1 MTLSIFY
8 RFCCHTVLMLGLGI
22 LGLTKTYASSDNYCL
37 LSWSAQMKVY
47 DSCSNL
53 PIFSPAND
61 SETNMRLLLADMQLA
76 KIRTPQSLPS
86 WTEEYGPVPFAL
98 NELKEAIS
106 NAVPSQRQKPLK
118 NEPYDSSW
126 ITVNEERC
134 QSKDTG
140 QQSFI
145 HQVNRD
151 SALKPAEK
159 QFLIKQRQAI
169 NPQCDKALS
178 FINVKPE
185 WSALVRQYLSYINGT
200 IAFYN
205 GDHQAAQKIYGA
217 LTTVATPWIAET
229 ATYMQ
234 TRTAVEDAYDSGL
247 DEYGSVSSA
256 KIDKSALTKAF
267 DAIAQ
272 YFKSYPKGEYS
283 ASARGLLRRLY
294 WLGGQQR
301 QLIDEF
307 SWQFDHTQ
315 SPQFNLEMLYVPEEI
330 HQRIFE
336 NRLFNPANF
345 KDPFFLTTYDLMY
358 MREDNSDKYKPLSWR
373 ELQAQQDYFKTQP
386 ELYRYLQAAHLVFVQ
401 NKPQQALEYLPK
413 GNPPER
419 LSYLQLSQFILKGR
433 IFEQIGRY
441 DEAHTLWT
449 VLLNSA
455 KAPYQR
461 QMVELVLALNM
472 QRSQDFAAIFTADS
486 LIRDPAIRA
495 IVIKRAANANLLD
508 SIINST
514 TTMAQE
520 KQFARFV
527 LLFKNLKYQQYQQFV
542 DTLKYLPAD
551 AAQYKASE
559 SIKEALKEQPQFSVF
574 MWQGNKI
581 NNQLTCPSLTTIAK
595 ILATRPD
602 DEKSL
607 ICMSEFFR
615 LSHFEGLGY
624 PLEYSY
630 VDPKNKQHWN
640 RVLGAE
646 ALPFNGSAFSR
657 GDVYKKII
665 ATSTNDDLKAYAL
678 YRAVNCYAPAGDND
692 CGGEEVNKTTRKN
705 WFNQLKQDYPASEWA
720 KSQKYFW

>member
-8 RFCCHTVLMLGLGI
+8 RFCCHTVLMLSLGI
-22 LGLTKTYASSDNYCL
+22 LGLTKSYASSDSYCS
-37 LSWSAQMKVY
+37 LSWSAQMSVY
-47 DSCSNL
+47 DSCRNL
-53 PIFSPAND
+53 PIFIPAND
-61 SETNMRLLLADMQLA
+61 IETNMLLLLADMQLA

-118 NEPYDSSW
+118 PEPYDSSW
-126 ITVNEERC
+126 IKVNEERC

-151 SALKPAEK
+151 PALKPAEK

-169 NPQCDKALS
+169 TPQCDKALT
-178 FINVKPE
+178 FTKVQPE
-185 WSALVRQYLSYINGT
+185 WNALVRQYVSYINGT

-234 TRTAVEDAYDSGL
+234 TRTAVEDAYNTGL
-247 DEYGSVSSA
+247 DKYGLASSA
-256 KIDKSALTKAF
+256 KIEKSALAEAF
-267 DAIAQ
+267 DGIAH
-272 YFKSYPKGEYS
+272 YFKSYPKGQYS
-283 ASARGLLRRLY
+283 ASTRGLLRRLY

-307 SWQFDHTQ
+307 LWQFGHTQ
-315 SPQFNLEMLYVPEEI
+315 NPQFNLEIQYVPEEI

-345 KDPFFLTTYDLMY
+345 KDPFFLTTYDLMH
-358 MREDNSDKYKPLSWR
+358 MREDNSDKYELLSWR
-373 ELQAQQDYFKTQP
+373 ELQAQQEYFKTQP
-386 ELYRYLQAAHLVFVQ
+386 ELYRYLQAVHVFLVQ

-433 IFEQIGRY
+433 ILEQTGHT
-441 DEAHTLWT
+441 DEAQTLWT
-449 VLLNSA
+449 VLLNPA

-472 QRSQDFAAIFTADS
+472 QQTKDFTAFFTSDS
-486 LIRDPAIRA
+486 LIHDPAIRA
-495 IVIKRAANANLLD
+495 VIIKLAADASLLN
-508 SIINST
+508 SIINSGNT
-514 TTMAQE
+514 SAQE
-520 KQFARFV
+520 KQAARFV
-527 LLFKNLKYQQYQQFV
+527 LLYKTLNYQQYKQFV
-542 DTLKYLPAD
+542 EALNYLPAN
-551 AAQYKASE
+551 AAHYEGSE
-559 SIKEALKEQPQFSVF
+559 SKNESFKNQPRFSVF
-574 MWQGNKI
+574 LWKGSEI
-581 NNQLTCPSLTTIAK
+581 NSQLACPALRTIAQT
-595 ILATRPD
+595 LVTNPN
-602 DEKSL
+602 DELSL
-607 ICMSEFFR
+607 LCLGEFVR
-615 LSHFEGLGY
+615 LSRFDWLSYNLEADADHTTSQNSNPHLGDVI
-624 PLEYSY
+624 PSF
-630 VDPKNKQHWN
+630 K
-640 RVLGAE
+640 GAI
-646 ALPFNGSAFSR
+646 FSR
-657 GDVYKKII
+657 GEVYKKII

-692 CGGEEVNKTTRKN
+692 CGGEAVDKTTRKN

>member
-185 WSALVRQYLSYINGT
+185 WSALVRQYVSYINGT

-527 LLFKNLKYQQYQQFV
+527 LLFKNLKYQQYKQFV
-542 DTLKYLPAD
+542 EALNYLPAN
-551 AAQYKASE
+551 AAHYEGSE
-559 SIKEALKEQPQFSVF
+559 SKNESFKNQPRFSVF
-574 MWQGNKI
+574 LWKGSEI
-581 NNQLTCPSLTTIAK
+581 NSQLACPALRTIAQT
-595 ILATRPD
+595 LVTNPN
-602 DEKSL
+602 DELSL
-607 ICMSEFFR
+607 LCLGEFVR
-615 LSHFEGLGY
+615 LSRFDWLSYNLEADADHTISQNSNPHLGDVI
-624 PLEYSY
+624 P
-630 VDPKNKQHWN
+630 PFK
-640 RVLGAE
+640 GAI
-646 ALPFNGSAFSR
+646 FSR
-657 GDVYKKII
+657 GEVYKKII

-678 YRAVNCYAPAGDND
+678 YRAVNCYAPAGYND
-692 CGGEEVNKTTRKN
+692 CGGEEVDKTTRKN
-705 WFNQLKQDYPASEWA
+705 WFNQLRRDYPASEWA